1 MTSLIS
7 KSSNLGMGFS
17 FPIITAILIGLRFYV
32 RKLRGAPK
40 MADDWLTIPAWVC
53 RSHFKV
59 LCMATLTNLDNS

>member
-17 FPIITAILIGLRFYV
+17 FPIITALLIGLRFYV

-40 MADDWLTIPAWVC
+40 MADDWLTIPAWV
-53 RSHFKV
+53 RKKFFNV
-59 LCMATLTNLDNS
+59 LCMAILADLDNS